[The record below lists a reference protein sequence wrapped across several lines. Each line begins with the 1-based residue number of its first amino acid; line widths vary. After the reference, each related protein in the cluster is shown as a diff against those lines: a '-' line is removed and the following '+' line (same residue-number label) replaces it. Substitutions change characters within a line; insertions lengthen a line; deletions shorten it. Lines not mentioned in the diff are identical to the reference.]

1 MDDGERWGKMVLW
14 FQWVSGSVNF
24 CFRVQSTEITMVN
37 KGEGGFVSKWTMEEE
52 GFRWVNEWW
61 FWVFGCVTIVW
72 RWVMSPWRDGV
83 FGSIYLGFLGF
94 NQFEVLKGREEDTV
108 SRVSEEWANKEK
120 KLNTLQFFLKLINLL
135 IVTYL

>member
-14 FQWVSGSVNF
+14 FQRVSGSVNF

-37 KGEGGFVSKWTMEEE
+37 KGEAGFVSKWTMEEE

-61 FWVFGCVTIVW
+61 FWVFGWVTIVW